1 MLSNIL
7 TLFELNDRE
16 RKVFTKL
23 MEIGGQPASQIARF
37 LELPRN
43 TTRDILDRLVKK
55 GLLTCSQ
62 KANTHYYT
70 LETPQN
76 ILRHLEIQK
85 KKTISHL
92 DSQIDF
98 IKKYGEELHP
108 HMYSP
113 TRPRVTFYEGE
124 DGLRRVY
131 EDTLSSKEP
140 IRAYASLETM
150 YASLPG
156 YFPEY
161 FKRRAKKKIPI
172 RAIFPDCPEAR
183 DRKKEDEKELRES
196 TLVPQKN
203 YDLTP
208 EINIYDNKFI
218 MVSWKEKLA
227 VMVESKE
234 ISQAMKVIF
243 ELAWGQAKRLET
255 TIESSPKARSNKSAP
270 RRATL

>member
-23 MEIGGQPASQIARF
+23 LEIGGQPASQIARF

-62 KANTHYYT
+62 KGNTHYYT

-85 KKTISHL
+85 KKAIDQL

-98 IKKYGEELHP
+98 IKKFGDELQP
-108 HMYSP
+108 HKYSP

-131 EDTLSSKEP
+131 EDTLSAKEP
-140 IRAYASLETM
+140 ILAYASLETM

-172 RAIFPDCPEAR
+172 RAIFPDCKEAR
-183 DRKKEDEKELRES
+183 ERQKEDSKELRES

-203 YDLTP
+203 YQLTP

-243 ELAWGQAKRLET
+243 ELAWGRAKQLESTPQAPQKG
-255 TIESSPKARSNKSAP
+255 RSNK
-270 RRATL
+270 RE

>member
-7 TLFELNDRE
+7 MLFELSDRE
-16 RKVFTKL
+16 RKVFLKL
-23 MEIGGQPASQIARF
+23 LEIGGQPASQIARF

-55 GLLTCSQ
+55 GLLTRSQ
-62 KANTHYYT
+62 KGNTMYYT
-70 LETPQN
+70 LETPQK

-85 KKTISHL
+85 KKTIDHL

-98 IKKYGEELHP
+98 IKKFGDELQP
-108 HMYSP
+108 HKYSL
-113 TRPRVTFYEGE
+113 TRPRVSFYEGE

-131 EDTLSSKEP
+131 EDTLSSKET

-172 RAIFPDCPEAR
+172 RAIFPDCKEAR
-183 DRKKEDEKELRES
+183 ERQKEDTNELRDS
-196 TLVPQKN
+196 TLVPQKD
-203 YDLTP
+203 YELTP
-208 EINIYDNKFI
+208 EINIYDNKVI
-218 MVSWKEKLA
+218 IVSWKEKLA
-227 VMVESKE
+227 VMIESKE

-243 ELAWGQAKRLET
+243 ELSWRGSQQLDLRKQ
-255 TIESSPKARSNKSAP
+255 K
-270 RRATL
+270 